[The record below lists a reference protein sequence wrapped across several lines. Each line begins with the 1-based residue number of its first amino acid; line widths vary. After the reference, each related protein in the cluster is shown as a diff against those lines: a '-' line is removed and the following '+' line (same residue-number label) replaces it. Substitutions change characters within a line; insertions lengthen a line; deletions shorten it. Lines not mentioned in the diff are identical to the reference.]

1 MVRLNYPRTSKRT
14 ATPSRPVRTVV
25 VDDHVFMRELIGARL
40 SREHA
45 RFEVVA
51 EVGDAAAAVAACRRL
66 SPDLLILDINLPD
79 QSGIDAVPE
88 LKRVSPDTSILLCTA
103 FATDDRIADAMRS
116 GAEGFVE
123 KTNTWDDFIDAVNS
137 VSGGERY
144 FRSSS
149 PRLRPTNNP
158 SRASTPSIPKP
169 RLSQREREV
178 LGLIAEGST
187 SKEIAR
193 KLFISLQ
200 TVETHRAN
208 LMTKLRVRNMAGMVV
223 YAVQMGLVK
232 LPADEA

>member
-1 MVRLNYPRTSKRT
+1 MVRLNYPRTSKELRS
-14 ATPSRPVRTVV
+14 SRPVRTVV

-40 SREHA
+40 SRENS
-45 RFEVVA
+45 RFKVVA
-51 EVGDAAAAVAACRRL
+51 EVGDAAAAVAACRRF

-88 LKRVSPDTSILLCTA
+88 LKRVSPETSILLCTA
-103 FATDDRIADAMRS
+103 YATDDRIADAMRS

-123 KTNTWDDFIDAVNS
+123 KTNTWDDFINAVNS

-149 PRLRPTNNP
+149 PKLRSVND
-158 SRASTPSIPKP
+158 ASQPRISSTAKP

-178 LGLIAEGST
+178 LALIAEGST
-187 SKEIAR
+187 SKEIAS

-200 TVETHRAN
+200 TVETHRSN
-208 LMTKLRVRNMAGMVV
+208 LMTKLKVRNMAGMALH
-223 YAVQMGLVK
+223 AVQMGLVK